1 MSYKNLLIA
10 LGGEQRQL
18 HIAAIPPVVTEERV
32 ATECREML
40 RWSPALTDR
49 MPKGHLQRGAIV
61 CLCIKLLSY
70 VPHEFTASLKL
81 AGLNAGNISSCA
93 LVWRTKA
100 VYVSGKW
107 EAAGLDFSSILY

>member
-1 MSYKNLLIA
+1 MLYKNLLIA

-18 HIAAIPPVVTEERV
+18 HITAIPPVVTEERV

-49 MPKGHLQRGAIV
+49 KPKGHLQRSAIV
-61 CLCIKLLSY
+61 CLCIKFFSY

-81 AGLNAGNISSCA
+81 AGLNAENISSCA
-93 LVWRTKA
+93 VWRTKA
-100 VYVSGKW
+100 VYLSGKW